1 MIEAVSCGGVVIY
14 RGKILTLYKSYKNKY
29 DGYVAGSQFRERAGR
44 MGVFNM
50 GRNVVMKAVVP
61 LVFETKK

>member
-1 MIEAVSCGGVVIY
+1 MVSRWRIA
-14 RGKILTLYKSYKNKY
+14 RFSDKMAHAYKNKY